1 MNNSILNKTFY
12 TNPDTVGIAKSL
24 LGKKLVTTF
33 NGKITAG
40 IICETEAYCGA
51 QDRGCHAYNG
61 RFTAR
66 TKVMYQEGGVS
77 YVYLCYGVHYLF
89 NVVTH
94 NEGEPHA
101 VLIRAIEP
109 IEGISIMLKRRNMS
123 SYNSNIGAG
132 PGLVTQCLGI
142 TTKHN
147 GISLMGD
154 KIQICDA
161 APINPEQI
169 IASPRVGMNFNG
181 PYKLIPYRFRIL
193 NSPFTSKAK

>member
-1 MNNSILNKTFY
+1 MNNFILNKTFY

-40 IICETEAYCGA
+40 IICETEAYCGT

-61 RFTAR
+61 RFTER
-66 TKVMYQEGGVS
+66 TKVMYQEGSVS

-109 IEGISIMLKRRNMS
+109 IEGITTMLKRRNMTNYS
-123 SYNSNIGAG
+123 NNIGAG

-154 KIQICDA
+154 KIKICDA
-161 APINPEQI
+161 PPINPEQI